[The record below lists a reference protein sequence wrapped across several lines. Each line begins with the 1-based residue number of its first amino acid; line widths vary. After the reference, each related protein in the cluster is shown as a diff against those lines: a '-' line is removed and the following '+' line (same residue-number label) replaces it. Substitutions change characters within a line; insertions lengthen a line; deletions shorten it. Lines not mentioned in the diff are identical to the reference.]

1 MNNITE
7 ELPGSQRWVTK
18 KIGDP
23 KIKKSAR
30 KLIRKMSRKGRLVQ
44 VNKLYINVQDLCEG
58 NVYLTLNILN
68 KYTGEIKSINVNSP
82 GNIVGKEI
90 KI

>member
-7 ELPGSQRWVTK
+7 ELPGSQRCVTK

-30 KLIRKMSRKGRLVQ
+30 KLIRKMSRKGRLVHMSHLS
-44 VNKLYINVQDLCEG
+44 VNIFVEMSQPKNVEQLIME
-58 NVYLTLNILN
+58 
-68 KYTGEIKSINVNSP
+68 
-82 GNIVGKEI
+82 
-90 KI
+90 

>member
-1 MNNITE
+1 VGKFVNNNNKTTKMKKITE

-30 KLIRKMSRKGRLVQ
+30 KLIRKVNRKRHVVQ
-44 VNKLYINVQDLCEG
+44 VNNLYINVHVDISQIE
-58 NVYLTLNILN
+58 
-68 KYTGEIKSINVNSP
+68 
-82 GNIVGKEI
+82 
-90 KI
+90 KIEQLIMEYNQK

>member
-1 MNNITE
+1 MKKNTE

-30 KLIRKMSRKGRLVQ
+30 KLIRKMNRKRHVVQ
-44 VNKLYINVQDLCEG
+44 VNNLYINVHVDISQIE
-58 NVYLTLNILN
+58 
-68 KYTGEIKSINVNSP
+68 
-82 GNIVGKEI
+82 
-90 KI
+90 KIEQLIMEYNQK

>member
-7 ELPGSQRWVTK
+7 ELPGSKLRVTK

-68 KYTGEIKSINVNSP
+68 QYTGEIKSINVNSP

>member
-30 KLIRKMSRKGRLVQ
+30 KLIRKMNRKRRFVH
-44 VNKLYINVQDLCEG
+44 VNNLYINVQDLCEG

>member
-7 ELPGSQRWVTK
+7 ELPGSQRRVTK

-30 KLIRKMSRKGRLVQ
+30 KLIRKINRRGHHVQ
-44 VNKLYINVQDLCEG
+44 VNNLYINVQEICEG

>member
-23 KIKKSAR
+23 TIKKSAR
-30 KLIRKMSRKGRLVQ
+30 KLIRKMSRKGRFVH

>member
-23 KIKKSAR
+23 KIKKNAR

-58 NVYLTLNILN
+58 NVYLTLNFLN

>member
-7 ELPGSQRWVTK
+7 ELPGSQRRVTK

-30 KLIRKMSRKGRLVQ
+30 KLIRKVNRKRHVVQ
-44 VNKLYINVQDLCEG
+44 VNNLYINVHVDISQIE
-58 NVYLTLNILN
+58 
-68 KYTGEIKSINVNSP
+68 
-82 GNIVGKEI
+82 
-90 KI
+90 KIEQLIMEYNQK

>member
-7 ELPGSQRWVTK
+7 ELPGSQRRVTK